1 MARKGRFTRKP
12 KVGPGCQQPQTAPP
26 PVPPPASASHCD
38 DSEILPDS
46 GDSVPQTS
54 CPFLPPRSVPR
65 PALQTSTTNIQN
77 SEPSHV
83 NSADNA
89 NDVDSVDQ
97 AADESFVDSRAQN
110 RKGRKTTEFWEV
122 RIIDSDGTMKPAR
135 LSVREAMERPNG
147 RKIVLRFNK
156 AKQAIGNEAGLLS
169 GVLGLLGSDFGKF
182 PICEESWRKIT
193 TKDKVY
199 NECVKQIFH
208 INEDSEGVIKKNILK
223 SMGKSWKETRLRL
236 YNAYFEPT
244 FTTEQNIE
252 NRPPG
257 IDREHWRWFL
267 DYRAKPETKE
277 KCKKNAKN
285 RSKQQ
290 YTHTGGS
297 KSFARRIEEESEQQ
311 GRIVGRGELWIAVH
325 KKKDGS
331 YMNDEARAIGL
342 TLSVIAN
349 LPVMFI
355 DFLNFD
361 ERIEEI
367 EQQDESSRVL
377 SQNDSIAQVFGKEKP
392 GRVRG
397 VGFGPT
403 PSQLFGPN
411 SHGPGNG
418 VQQEETQRKLLEL
431 EAQLEGE
438 KLKRKAME
446 DEAAAD
452 KKKMKAMES
461 ALIYLF
467 QRQGEEL
474 PPDIAAGMS
483 FVG

>member
-1 MARKGRFTRKP
+1 
-12 KVGPGCQQPQTAPP
+12 
-26 PVPPPASASHCD
+26 
-38 DSEILPDS
+38 
-46 GDSVPQTS
+46 
-54 CPFLPPRSVPR
+54 
-65 PALQTSTTNIQN
+65 
-77 SEPSHV
+77 
-83 NSADNA
+83 
-89 NDVDSVDQ
+89 
-97 AADESFVDSRAQN
+97 
-110 RKGRKTTEFWEV
+110 
-122 RIIDSDGTMKPAR
+122 
-135 LSVREAMERPNG
+135 
-147 RKIVLRFNK
+147 
-156 AKQAIGNEAGLLS
+156 
-169 GVLGLLGSDFGKF
+169 
-182 PICEESWRKIT
+182 
-193 TKDKVY
+193 
-199 NECVKQIFH
+199 
-208 INEDSEGVIKKNILK
+208 
-223 SMGKSWKETRLRL
+223 MGKSWKETRLRL

-244 FTTEQNIE
+244 FTTKQNIE

-257 IDREHWRWFL
+257 IDREHLRWFL
-267 DYRAKPETKE
+267 DYRAKPETK
-277 KCKKNAKN
+277 
-285 RSKQQ
+285 
-290 YTHTGGS
+290 
-297 KSFARRIEEESEQQ
+297 SEQQ

-342 TLSVIAN
+342 TLIVIVN

-446 DEAAAD
+446 
-452 KKKMKAMES
+452 S